1 MRWSDFAQV
10 QIGIWLCSVS
20 KYLAVLWV
28 SERTI
33 KIILLKIEDK
43 LLQSH
48 KGSIEQVDL
57 ETITAAAGV
66 VVTETKRSGHTL
78 NVQWG
83 KWANGLMS
91 GHTYTAEWRTWD
103 FSKDYATAL
112 IQGKS
117 VCARDW
123 WREEGKFQNQW
134 NVSLSWKKK
143 AL

>member
-1 MRWSDFAQV
+1 M

-78 NVQWG
+78 NVQ
-83 KWANGLMS
+83 
-91 GHTYTAEWRTWD
+91 
-103 FSKDYATAL
+103 
-112 IQGKS
+112 
-117 VCARDW
+117 
-123 WREEGKFQNQW
+123 
-134 NVSLSWKKK
+134 
-143 AL
+143 